1 MDLARGY
8 LRYTGLALVQCQVAH
23 STPLETHS
31 AQNASVL
38 RQLACGVDHPL
49 RNIQMGDIEA
59 LGPSQVPVGDGSYQ
73 G

>member
-1 MDLARGY
+1 
-8 LRYTGLALVQCQVAH
+8 LALIQRQVAR
-23 STPLETHS
+23 STALETHCV
-31 AQNASVL
+31 QNASVL

-59 LGPSQVPVGDGSYQ
+59 LGPSQAPVGHASYQ